1 MNAVHSGFMLEAR
14 GLCRAFGAK
23 AAVKDISFSVRN
35 GEIFGLLG
43 PNGAGKTTTIR
54 MLTGQIDP
62 TSGVAQVAGCDVV
75 KERALLKQRIGVVF
89 EDQNLY
95 ERLSARLNLEF
106 SCWLYGL
113 PKQRVDEVLT
123 LVGLRERAKD
133 RVSTFSNGMR
143 QRLMIARALLHRPP
157 VLLLDEPGR
166 GLDPI
171 SARAIRQT
179 IKQLSQEGVTILL
192 TTHLMDEADQL
203 CQHVAFIVDGHI
215 VANDTPR
222 NLKLSHGQ
230 PQLVVTL
237 QSWSKE
243 IFEDII
249 LNVDNVHDQ
258 QELCQLMTQGKI
270 RALFSISVG
279 LLAGSIFQTTSAAG
293 AFTGIVSFIY
303 IIPVFFVGAFSSIF
317 GNNPFSTIIKV
328 LPTYYIADGVANA
341 LSGQASWSGTLLD
354 VGIILACI
362 MLIFLTAVSLL
373 RRQAAIT
380 ATI

>member
-1 MNAVHSGFMLEAR
+1 MQQEIMIEAR
-14 GLCRAFGAK
+14 GLCRSFGTK
-23 AAVKDISFSVRN
+23 AVVKEISFSVRS

-62 TSGVAQVAGCDVV
+62 TSGSAQVAGCDVV
-75 KERALLKQRIGVVF
+75 KERAQLKQCIGVVF

-95 ERLSARLNLEF
+95 ERLSAQLNLEF

-143 QRLMIARALLHRPP
+143 QRLMIARALLHHPP
-157 VLLLDEPGR
+157 VLFLDEPGR

-203 CQHVAFIVDGHI
+203 CQRVAFIVDGHI

-222 NLKLSHGQ
+222 NLKLAHGQ
-230 PQLVVTL
+230 PLLAVTL
-237 QSWSKE
+237 QSCDHE
-243 IFEDII
+243 AFEDIT
-249 LNVDNVHDQ
+249 LNVDNLHDQ
-258 QELCQLMTQGKI
+258 QELCQLMTQGRI
-270 RALFSISVG
+270 RALHTHEASLEEVF
-279 LLAGSIFQTTSAAG
+279 LAVAG
-293 AFTGIVSFIY
+293 V
-303 IIPVFFVGAFSSIF
+303 
-317 GNNPFSTIIKV
+317 NP
-328 LPTYYIADGVANA
+328 
-341 LSGQASWSGTLLD
+341 
-354 VGIILACI
+354 
-362 MLIFLTAVSLL
+362 M
-373 RRQAAIT
+373 
-380 ATI
+380 